1 MLNCP
6 EVLPL
11 FAFFLAQTPTRL
23 PETVVVETRQAAPL
37 AEASP
42 SVSRL
47 DAGTASEQGIS
58 TLTGLLGSAPGVYAT
73 EQSGEGS
80 VGSLLIRGTNSSQT
94 AVLLDGRRLPQ
105 GFSNSYEIGRYRI
118 FGLSSVEI
126 MRGPSSTLYGANAL
140 GGVVDL
146 RLPDPLTDKSGGT
159 LNLEAGAYGR
169 TSLGFSY
176 LTNNADGK
184 SAATQGTAFALTTSH
199 DDGWRVNGAREAST
213 GLLKS
218 EWRLSA
224 NLVFDLIGSVDR
236 GNAGLPGQATN
247 SIPASGDPNDWQ
259 KDRGWMLSPGL
270 RYDTD
275 TLSAVA
281 FWSHGGSTVT
291 SYVDGTDPFYG
302 PYLYYQKF
310 NLDRDELT
318 AFADWKVRR
327 NLTLGLGLSYEN
339 SRYDQQALAAG
350 STHWEDT
357 MESFGVWTRA
367 DWRATEAD
375 RFRAAVRRDSF
386 SDFAGKTTGEFSYA
400 RTLSKE
406 LTLHAKAAT
415 ADRAPSAND
424 LAYGTSG
431 GLPLRPEANTG
442 YEVGLRHEDAV
453 PNALNWTL
461 VAFQN
466 NLTDLIDYNPVD
478 YKTFN
483 IAKARTQGIELG
495 AEARPAKGL
504 RVFGAATYLDS
515 KALTD
520 YAGVVTA
527 GQPLLRRPH
536 FVLSLGTEITPNE
549 NWTFGAALNVQH
561 GRVDYDWNSY
571 ARINLPDA
579 TFCRLWVRYAWND
592 QTELSLRIENLF
604 GETAPPTA
612 LGYGAQPRSAYVGLT
627 RKF

>member
-1 MLNCP
+1 MCMLIIAA
-6 EVLPL
+6 V
-11 FAFFLAQTPTRL
+11 FLAQAPTRL
-23 PETVVVETRQAAPL
+23 PDTVVVETRQAAPL
-37 AEASP
+37 AAASP

-47 DAGTASEQGIS
+47 DVTQATESGQT
-58 TLTGLLGSAPGVYAT
+58 TLTGLLGNAPGVYAT

-105 GFSNSYEIGRYRI
+105 GFSNSYEIGRYRL
-118 FGLSSVEI
+118 FGLSSVEV

-146 RLPDPLTDKSGGT
+146 RLPDPLTDKTGGA
-159 LNLEAGAYGR
+159 LSLEGGSFGR
-169 TSLGFSY
+169 ASLGLSY
-176 LTNNADGK
+176 LANNASAGV
-184 SAATQGTAFALTTSH
+184 AATQGTAFALTTSH
-199 DDGWRVNGAREAST
+199 DDGWRTNGARDAST
-213 GLLKS
+213 GLFKS
-218 EWRLSA
+218 DWRLSP
-224 NLVFDLIGSVDR
+224 NHVFDVIGSVDR
-236 GNAGLPGQATN
+236 GDAGLPGQSTN
-247 SIPASGDPNDWQ
+247 GHASSGDPNDWE
-259 KDRGWMLSPGL
+259 KDRGWMLSPGI
-270 RYDTD
+270 RYATD
-275 TLSAVA
+275 AFSAVA

-318 AFADWKVRR
+318 AFAEWKARR
-327 NLTLGLGLSYEN
+327 DLTLGLGVSYEN

-350 STHWEDT
+350 STDWKDT
-357 MESFGVWTRA
+357 MESFGAWASA
-367 DWRATEAD
+367 DWRATVTD
-375 RFRAAVRRDSF
+375 RLRASVRRDTF
-386 SDFAGKTTGEFSYA
+386 TDFAGKTTGEFSYA
-400 RTLSKE
+400 RSLSKE

-415 ADRAPSAND
+415 AYRAPSAND

-442 YEVGLRHEDAV
+442 YEVGLRHEDLV
-453 PNALNWTL
+453 PNALGWTL

-483 IAKARTQGIELG
+483 IAKARTQGVELG
-495 AEARPAKGL
+495 VESRPAKGL
-504 RVFGAATYLDS
+504 RTFGAVTYLES

-520 YAGVVTA
+520 YAGVVAA

-536 FVLSLGTEITPNE
+536 LVLALGSEVTPNE
-549 NWTFGAALNVQH
+549 NWTFGAAVNAQR
-561 GRVDYDWNSY
+561 GRVDYDWNTYS
-571 ARINLPDA
+571 RVNLPSA
-579 TFCRLWVRYAWND
+579 VFARLWVRYAWSD
-592 QTELSLRIENLF
+592 RTELSLRIENLF

-612 LGYGAQPRSAYVGLT
+612 LGYGAQPRSAYMGLT
-627 RKF
+627 RRF